1 MNGTDSGP
9 HRYDVRARGTRQ
21 ARVSR
26 SEVLALGYHGVSE
39 CWRSDLAVAPDL
51 FEWQLRLL
59 LGRGYRGV
67 TFHEAVTDPPR
78 GPCMAITFDD
88 GYRSVI
94 ELAFPI
100 MSRLGVLGT
109 VFVPT
114 DHAGTEQVM
123 QWSGIEQ
130 WLGTS
135 DERELIPM
143 SWDELG
149 QLADSGWE
157 IGSHTR
163 SHPHLTQVDQAR
175 LTAELD
181 GSHEACED
189 QLGRRCLSISYP
201 YGDVDDRVVQ
211 AARRAG
217 YVAGAAMMPA
227 RTKPYSPLRW
237 PRIGVFRPDGGWRFR
252 LKTSPYDQTLRSSV
266 AWRGGSHIRGALRRR
281 ASRHRLC

>member
-1 MNGTDSGP
+1 MSPGD
-9 HRYDVRARGTRQ
+9 
-21 ARVSR
+21 
-26 SEVLALGYHGVSE
+26 VLALGYHGVSE

-51 FEWQLRLL
+51 FEWQLQLL

-67 TFHEAVTDPPR
+67 TFHEAVTAPPR

-88 GYRSVI
+88 AYRSVI

-100 MSRLGVLGT
+100 MSRLGVPGT

-123 QWSGIEQ
+123 QWPGIEQ
-130 WLGTS
+130 WLGTRH
-135 DERELIPM
+135 ERELLPM
-143 SWDELG
+143 SWNELG
-149 QLADSGWE
+149 QLADGGWE
-157 IGSHTR
+157 IGSHTQ
-163 SHPHLTQVDQAR
+163 SHAHLTRVDHAR

-181 GSHEACED
+181 CSREACED
-189 QLGRRCLSISYP
+189 QLGRPCLSISYP

-217 YVAGAAMMPA
+217 YAAGAAMMPA
-227 RTKPYSPLRW
+227 PVKPYSPLCW
-237 PRIGVFRPDGGWRFR
+237 PRIGVFRPDGVWRFR

-266 AWRGGSHIRGALRRR
+266 AWRGASHIRGALRRR